1 KQEGDE
7 MGHGKGGS
15 NQEACGVRS
24 SASATRAGHRHQ
36 RPVPVEHQVE
46 RRSELKKIAREA
58 GTPSRFVRSNLLLCC
73 R

>member
-1 KQEGDE
+1 LGPTTTFFVDHLDE
-7 MGHGKGGS
+7 S
-15 NQEACGVRS
+15 DS
-24 SASATRAGHRHQ
+24 SDVLAVKKVETSWSAQ
-36 RPVPVEHQVE
+36 HQVE